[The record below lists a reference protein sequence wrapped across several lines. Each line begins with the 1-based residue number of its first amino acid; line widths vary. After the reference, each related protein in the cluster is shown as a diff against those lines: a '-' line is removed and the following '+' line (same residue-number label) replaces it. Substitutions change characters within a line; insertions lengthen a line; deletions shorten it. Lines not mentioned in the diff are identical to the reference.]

1 MAFSFRRKIFG
12 GFTLIVGALCVVAT
26 LAVTELQDARLLLG
40 TQTTAASESL
50 RLSQVNEAFLRA
62 RIAVERYRSG
72 FQPDVE
78 AEVRSASAAS
88 VEAEASLTAV
98 FAGSPVEEY
107 IARAVEQRERF
118 SENFEKLTRLA
129 ADIGQVDVELDRI
142 NAAASSAFLRTM
154 SRAYRSGNVEPAY
167 LAAVGQQ
174 ANVLAHLHAKQFMN
188 TSDPAEVGRARLAID
203 DAITSIGRLL
213 SASAPNA
220 RAALEEL
227 RDSLMEYERLLKSAE
242 PLAARVEAVSQDLA
256 GDIDGILAE
265 LGNALTILV
274 ERERQVEQ
282 DAQADLAD
290 TIAKAIVIGLAA
302 VVLGAALA
310 MALGM
315 TLTRSLNGISAS
327 MHALANGKLDARI
340 FGLDRKDEFGKMAS
354 AVQVFQTHAIE
365 KIALERSQE
374 EVKAH
379 AEEARRKE
387 MLALAEAF
395 ESSVGAI
402 VATVTTETSG
412 IERASASLRETAGRT
427 RSLARAVAGT
437 SNESATNIQSVA
449 GASEELSSSIA
460 EIAHRVGEAS
470 TIAGEAVEQATS
482 TDARMQ
488 GLAQVTKQIGQI
500 VGIISEIAEQ
510 TNLLA
515 LNATIEAARAGAA
528 GQGFAVVAGE
538 VKRLANQTSRATGE
552 IAAQIDRVRAATD
565 ESVADIGRIR
575 ETIVTMAEIA
585 VTVASAVDQQRA
597 ATQEITRNVQF
608 VAEGSSRMTDS
619 VVEVEERADQT
630 DIASQNVFSSA
641 QVLSAQGNSLKEDV
655 NLFLRR
661 LRA

>member
-107 IARAVEQRERF
+107 SARAVEQRERF

-460 EIAHRVGEAS
+460 EIARRVGEAS